1 MPHVGL
7 NTHTNSPNSIQY
19 LIDSPKKILLVWA
32 IIILNP
38 KELRLLVEGC
48 AMRGYCFKLLYE
60 NVKQYVEH
68 MLKVKTLSNRLI
80 RIAVNFQ

>member
-1 MPHVGL
+1 M
-7 NTHTNSPNSIQY
+7 
-19 LIDSPKKILLVWA
+19 
-32 IIILNP
+32 
-38 KELRLLVEGC
+38 RLLVEGC